1 METLRE
7 YYKSLNNKKVAF
19 IGLGVSHSQLIEK
32 FLGYGSKVTIC
43 DKKEIEE
50 LNIPLNM
57 FYFSNLSF
65 SLGSDYLKGL
75 ENYDIIFRSPGVEFT
90 KPEIQDAVKLG
101 ICVTS
106 EIEEFF
112 KLCPCK
118 IIGITGSDGKTT
130 TSSLIYKILNDYG
143 HRVWLGGNIGKPM
156 LPIIDEIKK
165 DDLAVVELSSFQL
178 ISMKSSPY
186 ISVITNITPNHLDH
200 HKDMNE
206 YIDAKRNIIKFQK
219 HNSIAVLNI
228 KNEIT
233 ASMRGEVI
241 GELREFGLPTSQN
254 GAYTLDKDL
263 FSTYMGKNS
272 KVFNMYDIKL
282 KGNHNFEN
290 IEAAYLATRS
300 LVSTESFI
308 SSVASFKPVEHRIE
322 FVSKIDGVEWYNDSI
337 ATTPSR
343 TIAGLRSFD
352 RKVILIAGGSDKG
365 LSFDSLAKCADEHV
379 KTIIL
384 MGITSKKIL
393 DALSEVKSEINV
405 VHAGNMSEAVRKAR
419 ENSIMG
425 DIVLLSPASPSFDM
439 YANFEERGR
448 HFKKLV
454 LEMSNE

>member
-1 METLRE
+1 MENLRE

-19 IGLGVSHSQLIEK
+19 IGLGMSHSQLIEK

-43 DKKEIEE
+43 DKKELEE

-57 FYFSNLSF
+57 LNLGNLSF
-65 SLGSDYLKGL
+65 SLGTDYLKGL
-75 ENYDIIFRSPGVEFT
+75 KNYDIVFRSPGVEFT
-90 KPEIQDAVKLG
+90 KPEIQDAVNHG
-101 ICVTS
+101 IYVTS

-130 TSSLIYKILNDYG
+130 TSSLIYKILKDYG
-143 HRVWLGGNIGKPM
+143 HRVWLGGNIGRPM

-165 DDLAVVELSSFQL
+165 DDLVVVELSSFQL
-178 ISMKSSPY
+178 ISMKSSPD
-186 ISVITNITPNHLDH
+186 ISIITNITPNHLDH

-219 HNSIAVLNI
+219 SNSIAVLNI

-233 ASMRGEVI
+233 ASMRSEVV
-241 GELREFGLPTSQN
+241 GELREFGLPTSRN
-254 GAYTLDKDL
+254 GAYTLDKNL
-263 FSTYMGKNS
+263 FSTYLDKNT
-272 KVFNMYDIKL
+272 KVFNMTDIKL

-308 SSVASFKPVEHRIE
+308 SSVSSFSPVEHRIE
-322 FVSKIDGVEWYNDSI
+322 FVAKIDEVEWYNDSI

-343 TIAGLRSFD
+343 TIAGLKSFD

-365 LSFDSLAKCADEHV
+365 LSFNTLAKCADKYV

-384 MGITSKKIL
+384 MGTTSEKIL
-393 DALSEVKSEINV
+393 DALYEVKSGINV
-405 VHAGNMSEAVRKAR
+405 LYAGNMSEAVSKAR
-419 ENSIMG
+419 ESSVVG

-439 YANFEERGR
+439 YTNFEERGR

-454 LEMSNE
+454 LEMSDE